1 MFVEWFSQSLQA
13 LERLEEMASKILKT
27 NFSMFFLL
35 FIFVVLVSF
44 LHMKVL
50 VWILDALVSKF
61 MTIIRLLL
69 S

>member
-1 MFVEWFSQSLQA
+1 LFVEWFSQSLQA